1 MLSRKIQDME
11 LQTIQSRIYEIRGQ
25 KVMLDFDLA
34 ALYETE
40 TKRLKE
46 AVRRNIHRFPPD
58 FMFEISREEY
68 NALRTQIASLET
80 GRGKH
85 SKFNPFAFTEQ
96 GVAML
101 ASVLSSP
108 KAIEMNIQIVRAFV
122 FLRQYALSHQDLTEK
137 LKALESRYN
146 TQFKDV
152 YEAINYLLKKDKL
165 ETEQKEHVRIGF
177 NTVKSNSDPGSSDK

>member
-1 MLSRKIQDME
+1 ME
-11 LQTIQSRIYEIRGQ
+11 LQTIQSRIYAIREQ

-46 AVRRNIHRFPPD
+46 AVRRNMHRFPAD
-58 FMFEISREEY
+58 FMFELTRAEY

-80 GRGKH
+80 GRGQY

-101 ASVLSSP
+101 ASILSSP
-108 KAIEMNIQIVRAFV
+108 KAIEVNIQIVRAFV
-122 FLRQYALSHQDLTEK
+122 FLRQYALSHKDLTGK
-137 LKALESRYN
+137 LKELESRYN
-146 TQFKDV
+146 KQFKDV
-152 YEAINYLLKKDKL
+152 YEAINYLLQKDRL
-165 ETEQKEHVRIGF
+165 ETEQRERKRIGF
-177 NTVKSNSDPGSSDK
+177 KTGNK

>member
-1 MLSRKIQDME
+1 MRDME

-46 AVRRNIHRFPPD
+46 AVRRNVHRFPAD
-58 FMFEISREEY
+58 FMFELTQKEFES
-68 NALRTQIASLET
+68 LRTQIASSK
-80 GRGKH
+80 RGGIRYK
-85 SKFNPFAFTEQ
+85 PFAFTEQ

-108 KAIEMNIQIVRAFV
+108 KAIEINIQIVRAFV
-122 FLRQYALSHQDLTEK
+122 FLRQYALSHKDLTEK

-146 TQFKDV
+146 QQFKDV
-152 YEAINYLLKKDKL
+152 YEAINYLLKKDKQ
-165 ETEQKEHVRIGF
+165 ETEQQERQRIGF
-177 NTVKSNSDPGSSDK
+177 PIHEK